1 MEFINKTVVTK
12 RKNLCII
19 YIIKTKNTS
28 ENGTDKRMERG
39 EHSAAERIRM
49 LMCIL
54 YIGYKHIT
62 ELYPPGDADVFQPAL
77 SAALFSEHTGGKREA

>member
-1 MEFINKTVVTK
+1 MKTVVTN

-19 YIIKTKNTS
+19 YIIKAKDTS
-28 ENGTDKRMERG
+28 ENGTDQWIKRG
-39 EHSAAERIRM
+39 EHSAAERIRI
-49 LMCIL
+49 LMRIL

-62 ELYPPGDADVFQPAL
+62 GFYPPGDADVFQPAL